1 MSIAK
6 AYDVAYVRFRA
17 PDLEKMRTFLLDF
30 GMVDAVPEQAAD
42 RLFMRGSGRA
52 PFVHATELG
61 EPGFVALGVWVRDRA
76 DLENLAAHDGKAVEP
91 LDTPGGGFVVRLTD
105 PDGFLIEAVWGQDM
119 PSPIAR
125 TVPFP
130 DPWNHAGEHPRI
142 GHFRRVK
149 QGASHVQRL
158 GHCALSVT
166 NFPRSEQWYKDRFG
180 IVTSDEVQ
188 PAPGVATGAFMR
200 ADRGDEPC
208 DHHTILLFELPGGAP
223 AQLMHTAFEVA
234 DVDDLMAGH
243 DHLMQAG
250 WSSFWG
256 VGRHLLGSQV
266 FDYWKDP
273 WGHEIEH
280 WTDGD
285 QLRTA
290 DGGGIVG
297 LAEVL
302 GGQWGP
308 PNPVL
313 KTMMK

>member
-1 MSIAK
+1 MSVAK

-17 PDLEKMRTFLLDF
+17 PDLRKMRAFLLDF
-30 GMVDAVPEQAAD
+30 GMVDAVPEQTAD

-61 EPGFVALGVWVRDRA
+61 EPGFAALGIWVRDRS
-76 DLENLAAHDGKAVEP
+76 DLERLAAHDGKTIEP
-91 LDTPGGGFVVRLTD
+91 LDAPGGGYVVRLTD
-105 PDGFLIEAVWGQDM
+105 PDGFLIEAVWGQEM
-119 PSPIAR
+119 PTSVER

-130 DPWNHAGEHPRI
+130 DPWNHSGLHPRV
-142 GHFRRVK
+142 GSFRRVK
-149 QGASHVQRL
+149 QGASHVMRL

-166 NFPRSEQWYKDRFG
+166 NFRRSEKWYKERFG

-188 PAPGVATGAFMR
+188 PAPGVSTGAFMR

-208 DHHTILLFELPGGAP
+208 DHHTILLFELPDAP

-234 DVDDLMAGH
+234 DIDDLMTGH
-243 DHLMQAG
+243 DHLKQAG
-250 WSSFWG
+250 WCSFWG

-313 KTMMK
+313 KTLMK